1 MEVEIDA
8 HSNQIFKTI
17 TETKQLDLK
26 KKKEKQNLKI
36 KVGDAAFNNNAPKL
50 WNKLKETA
58 Q

>member
-26 KKKEKQNLKI
+26 KKKEKQT
-36 KVGDAAFNNNAPKL
+36 FPKL
-50 WNKLKETA
+50 A
-58 Q
+58 VQ